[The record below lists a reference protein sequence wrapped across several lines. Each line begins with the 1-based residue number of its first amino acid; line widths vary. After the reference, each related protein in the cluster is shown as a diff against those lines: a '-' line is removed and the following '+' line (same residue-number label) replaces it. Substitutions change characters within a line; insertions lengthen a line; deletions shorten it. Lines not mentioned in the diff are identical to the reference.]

1 MPVPGDYV
9 LLPQFTMAAPND
21 GILYA
26 QIDVSVPLVS
36 TNPYNVSGKKGKI
49 GWKLTVLM
57 DPPTTI
63 IVPRHLVITSVDTEL
78 LAEELEF
85 KPREYIGL
93 FIVKGLV
100 DKNDKTYIN
109 YGQIIDFTPA
119 TDTEP
124 SGFLVTFRPTSD
136 GLELMDQTFTEEG
149 IAGREVTIQQF
160 ALGLGMGQTFKEPE
174 ETALRFA
181 DQLESFGRGS
191 TLSSFLKTFKS
202 VVIVEPTCIILDGR
216 LEAKEI
222 DTDRVLTGFV
232 NLYGMIH
239 APSTVQSSTV
249 VGRSLTQEFDAFN
262 IDNHLEKEN
271 VEVKPTASGISFGSP
286 EVAATPQ
293 NPARSILVSTPAK
306 VAPMEARN
314 SVRQM
319 MRQTSTNIGQP
330 AQVQFVSNP
339 PAMVPA
345 VTFDPSTFKQQH
357 MASKLAYVPTEP
369 QMHRHSVTFRSG
381 VYGKSSTKME
391 HMGGIEVVFEV
402 EVQYATTRDNAQIR
416 TYCIMVGDGHKA
428 PMQLWESCDSEAFN
442 FEESY
447 RDLKWSKLP
456 EVDLKPVDDMDVF
469 WRLYNQFQLAAS
481 RYYVDG
487 YCRVLEHIKQNL
499 IAGILQ
505 YGGKEQ
511 FESLSRNNRITF
523 LQSAIKYM
531 RAVVGK
537 YMNELLLPVPQP
549 TTPIMQ
555 WISGEGIMS
564 SLYQGL
570 VSSKWQAIQ
579 MRDIRMSAIDRQ
591 RGGVDRQRGGV
602 VEEVIAVVPGI
613 NQSPNPLSK
622 ELKATI
628 PKVDGINAC
637 LVSFTNRGCNN
648 PKCTYKKRTPEMGQL
663 HPGVQK
669 WLKDVHGSYKK

>member
-9 LLPQFTMAAPND
+9 LLPQYTMAAPND

-26 QIDVSVPLVS
+26 QIIVSVPLVS

-49 GWKLTVLM
+49 GWKLTVYM
-57 DPPTTI
+57 DPPSTI
-63 IVPRHLVITSVDTEL
+63 TVPRHLVITSVDTEL
-78 LAEELEF
+78 LAQELDF
-85 KPREYIGL
+85 KPREYVGL
-93 FIVKGLV
+93 FVVKALLDQDG
-100 DKNDKTYIN
+100 KEYIN
-109 YGQIIDFTPA
+109 YGQIIDFIPA
-119 TDTEP
+119 TETEP
-124 SGFLVTFRPTSD
+124 AGFIVTFRPTSN
-136 GLELMDQTFTEEG
+136 GLELLDQTFTEEG
-149 IAGREVTIQQF
+149 VAGREVTIQQF

-181 DQLESFGRGS
+181 DLLETFGRDS
-191 TLSSFLKTFKS
+191 PLSSFLKTFKS
-202 VVIVEPTCIILDGR
+202 VVIVEPTCIILDQR

-222 DTDRVLTGFV
+222 DTDRVLSGYV
-232 NLYGMIH
+232 HLYGMIH
-239 APSTVQSSTV
+239 APSTTKPSVAI
-249 VGRSLTQEFDAFN
+249 GRSLTQEFDAFN
-262 IDNHLEKEN
+262 IDTQSEKEN
-271 VEVKPTASGISFGSP
+271 MGNKSATLGMSMAAFGTVASPNEVIYSDKD
-286 EVAATPQ
+286 VTPLK
-293 NPARSILVSTPAK
+293 A
-306 VAPMEARN
+306 APMEARN

-319 MRQTSTNIGQP
+319 MRQTAIDVGHT
-330 AQVQFVSNP
+330 AKVQFVHNP
-339 PAMVPA
+339 PLVEPPA
-345 VTFDPSTFKQQH
+345 SFDPSTYKQQH
-357 MASKLAYVPTEP
+357 LASKMAYVPTEP

-391 HMGGIEVVFEV
+391 HMGGIEVIFEV

-456 EVDLKPVDDMDVF
+456 EIDLKPVDNMDIF

-537 YMNELLLPVPQP
+537 YMNEMLLPTPQP
-549 TTPIMQ
+549 TTPLSH
-555 WISGEGIMS
+555 WISGEGLMS
-564 SLYQGL
+564 NLYQGL
-570 VSSKWQAIQ
+570 ISSKWQAIQ
-579 MRDIRMSAIDRQ
+579 MRDIRMSTIERL
-591 RGGVDRQRGGV
+591 RGGV
-602 VEEVIAVVPGI
+602 VEEASTTVSAKHQPS
-613 NQSPNPLSK
+613 NQLSK

-628 PKVDGINAC
+628 PKVDGVNAC
-637 LVSFTNRGCNN
+637 LVSFTNRGCKN
-648 PKCTYKKRTPEMGQL
+648 KMCTYKNRTPEMGQL
-663 HPGVQK
+663 HPDVQQ
-669 WLKDVHGSYKK
+669 WLRDNHGSYKK